1 MAASLG
7 FALQINTPNPSYRR
21 CILFRE
27 EWLHE
32 EPPLPAGAHL
42 VRQVYGVTNRHQG
55 TEHPAHL
62 SRPGTGSIVNNP
74 IRIMRSTRAVR
85 FLIIIVIALTGEGIL
100 AIVPRHI
107 EVDSQSLHRA
117 KMSYL
122 RLFALTAEAHVP
134 TGYSSVLR
142 LATNSLLAS
151 IAYVSRESH
160 DAFRSQRTV
169 LAFVFL
175 RLPIV
180 EVAQVHELV
189 AGECTWVEPSD
200 SRS

>member
-1 MAASLG
+1 M
-7 FALQINTPNPSYRR
+7 
-21 CILFRE
+21 
-27 EWLHE
+27 
-32 EPPLPAGAHL
+32 
-42 VRQVYGVTNRHQG
+42 
-55 TEHPAHL
+55 
-62 SRPGTGSIVNNP
+62 
-74 IRIMRSTRAVR
+74 
-85 FLIIIVIALTGEGIL
+85 VIALTGEGIL

-142 LATNSLLAS
+142 LASTSLLAS
-151 IAYVSRESH
+151 IAHVKRESH
-160 DAFRSQRTV
+160 DALRSQWTV

-175 RLPIV
+175 RLPIA

-189 AGECTWVEPSD
+189 AWECTWVEPSD